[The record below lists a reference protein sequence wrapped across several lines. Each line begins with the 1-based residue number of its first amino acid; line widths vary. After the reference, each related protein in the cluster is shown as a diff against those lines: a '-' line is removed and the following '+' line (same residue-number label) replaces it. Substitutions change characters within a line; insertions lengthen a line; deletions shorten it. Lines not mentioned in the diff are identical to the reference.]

1 MYLHAGLEASST
13 QVRLVCSFLGDG
25 GGLAF
30 YDLEESSIF
39 LRLTAELAG
48 KYALIVIFVC
58 LCVGMWGIL
67 AGVYILAVKEW
78 VFHLGLAF
86 RRSCFVFI
94 VSYIFVAV
102 CVFFFSSF
110 SFLLMFLSPPCGRTF
125 RPRFL
130 GTTLS

>member
-1 MYLHAGLEASST
+1 M
-13 QVRLVCSFLGDG
+13 FLFGG
-25 GGLAF
+25 RGGLAF

-39 LRLTAELAG
+39 LRLTAKLAG

-67 AGVYILAVKEW
+67 AGVYILAVKERI
-78 VFHLGLAF
+78 FHLGLAF

-110 SFLLMFLSPPCGRTF
+110 SFL
-125 RPRFL
+125 
-130 GTTLS
+130 

>member
-1 MYLHAGLEASST
+1 MSATCGVYD
-13 QVRLVCSFLGDG
+13 QVS
-25 GGLAF
+25 
-30 YDLEESSIF
+30 ETSNSIF

-86 RRSCFVFI
+86 RRSCFGDGE
-94 VSYIFVAV
+94 SRAD
-102 CVFFFSSF
+102 
-110 SFLLMFLSPPCGRTF
+110 
-125 RPRFL
+125 
-130 GTTLS
+130 

>member
-1 MYLHAGLEASST
+1 MLVLKRAAPKLGL
-13 QVRLVCSFLGDG
+13 CFFLGD

-67 AGVYILAVKEW
+67 AGVYILAVKDW

-86 RRSCFVFI
+86 VFCFI

-102 CVFFFSSF
+102 SVSLFSSF
-110 SFLLMFLSPPCGRTF
+110 CRCFSVRHVVKPSGRGSPGR
-125 RPRFL
+125 P
-130 GTTLS
+130 

>member
-13 QVRLVCSFLGDG
+13 QVRLVCFFLGDRG
-25 GGLAF
+25 FAF

-58 LCVGMWGIL
+58 LWVGMWGIL

-78 VFHLGLAF
+78 VLHLGLAF
-86 RRSCFVFI
+86 LRSCFVLLYHI
-94 VSYIFVAV
+94 
-102 CVFFFSSF
+102 
-110 SFLLMFLSPPCGRTF
+110 FLLLCLSLCFRLFVDVFQSAMWSNLQACGSSG
-125 RPRFL
+125 RP
-130 GTTLS
+130 

>member
-1 MYLHAGLEASST
+1 MNTAL
-13 QVRLVCSFLGDG
+13 CS
-25 GGLAF
+25 
-30 YDLEESSIF
+30 YDDFADLSAIYRTNKRRVVTTIQRDISIF

-86 RRSCFVFI
+86 RRSCFGDGE
-94 VSYIFVAV
+94 SRAD
-102 CVFFFSSF
+102 
-110 SFLLMFLSPPCGRTF
+110 
-125 RPRFL
+125 
-130 GTTLS
+130 